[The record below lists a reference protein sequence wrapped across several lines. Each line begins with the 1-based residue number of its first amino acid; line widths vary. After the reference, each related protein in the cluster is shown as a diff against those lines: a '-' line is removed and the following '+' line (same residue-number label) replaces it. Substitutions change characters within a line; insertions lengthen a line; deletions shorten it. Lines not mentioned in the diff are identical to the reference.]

1 MDNQK
6 IKKMIKH
13 YVNYNDNI
21 YYVEEDNIIVMSIE
35 LNKEKNEVIIR
46 TPNDEYYGN
55 VREIKILKKT

>member
-1 MDNQK
+1 
-6 IKKMIKH
+6 MIKH